1 MLGVPVHLALIGDAE
16 LAKGPGPQ
24 THGPPCSWKLH
35 AIGRVRVRLSDASG
49 IAVEERIRFNDSTDA
64 AALAEEVA
72 DHIARRVS
80 GRVDLEATITI
91 SDGG

>member
-1 MLGVPVHLALIGDAE
+1 MTGAMVYIGRAQMWNSHDTVVGF
-16 LAKGPGPQ
+16 LRQGGY
-24 THGPPCSWKLH
+24 

-49 IAVEERIRFNDSTDA
+49 IAVEERIWFNDSTDA